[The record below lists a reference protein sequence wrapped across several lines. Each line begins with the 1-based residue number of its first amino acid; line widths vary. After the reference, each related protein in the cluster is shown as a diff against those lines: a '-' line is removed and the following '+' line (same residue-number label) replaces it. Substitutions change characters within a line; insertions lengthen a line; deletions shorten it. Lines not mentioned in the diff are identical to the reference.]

1 MAFVRWI
8 TEHSLCYG
16 VAMPR
21 PRVHDPDSVLDAV
34 ERLAA
39 RSGPEAVSI
48 RAISSAV
55 GMSNGALY
63 HTFSSRN
70 ELMAQAWL
78 RAGRRFLA
86 VQTTLVDSA
95 LQPGAGGSEPRVDAV
110 VAAADAP
117 IAFAERHPDSAAV
130 LLRVNRDELLAG
142 PLSDAIADALRLL
155 DTELI
160 ALMVRLADAMWN
172 RRDAAAVDVIT
183 ACIVD
188 LPTALVLRRDRR
200 DKPTAREHVRAA
212 VRAVLTVPPP
222 EYRREGRP

>member
-1 MAFVRWI
+1 
-8 TEHSLCYG
+8 
-16 VAMPR
+16 MPR

-34 ERLAA
+34 ERLVS
-39 RSGPEAVSI
+39 RSGPQAVSI
-48 RAISSAV
+48 RAVSAAIGV
-55 GMSNGALY
+55 SNGALY

-70 ELMAQAWL
+70 GLMAQAWL

-86 VQTTLVDSA
+86 AQTTLVDSA
-95 LQPGAGGSEPRVDAV
+95 LQPHTGAPEPAVEAV

-117 IAFAERHPDSAAV
+117 ITFAERHPDSAA
-130 LLRVNRDELLAG
+130 LLLHVPRDELLAG
-142 PLSDAIADALRLL
+142 ALPATVGDALRDL

-188 LPTALVLRRDRR
+188 LPTALVLRRDRL
-200 DKPTAREHVRAA
+200 DSATARDQLRAA
-212 VRAVLTVPPP
+212 VRAVLTITPP
-222 EYRREGRP
+222 EYRRPDNRKQGRRP